1 METRQ
6 QGQTMFTGILLLI
19 GTVIIVQLW
28 LVGASMDALL
38 ANETEILIPAAIIS
52 FLGLLMNACGARTQ
66 HAEKISGRDGVC
78 PSTSS
83 KHSPCHLPKRRGM
96 PRLYLRSL
104 CS

>member
-38 ANETEILIPAAIIS
+38 AHENDILIPAAIIS
-52 FLGLLMNACGARTQ
+52 LLGLLLNAGLLYYIHDFDKRVRRAGSAR
-66 HAEKISGRDGVC
+66 
-78 PSTSS
+78 
-83 KHSPCHLPKRRGM
+83 
-96 PRLYLRSL
+96 
-104 CS
+104 

>member
-38 ANETEILIPAAIIS
+38 AHETEILIPAAIIS
-52 FLGLLMNACGARTQ
+52 FLGLLLNAGLLYYIHDFDKRVRRSNPAR
-66 HAEKISGRDGVC
+66 
-78 PSTSS
+78 
-83 KHSPCHLPKRRGM
+83 
-96 PRLYLRSL
+96 
-104 CS
+104 